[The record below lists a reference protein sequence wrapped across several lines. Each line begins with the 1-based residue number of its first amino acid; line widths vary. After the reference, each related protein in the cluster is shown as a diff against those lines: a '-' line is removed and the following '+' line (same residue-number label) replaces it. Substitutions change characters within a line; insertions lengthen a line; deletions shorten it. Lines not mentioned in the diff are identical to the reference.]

1 MVALKWVNLEP
12 PQWRYVKWN
21 PGKKAHM
28 VDETREPKDH
38 SRIMAAICSLQTLI
52 KVPGA
57 LARFHSTRPIEEN
70 MAGRNL
76 TFILQ
81 LAVNVQAAHGIR
93 DQLTE
98 LMGSSVL
105 QLIGMNTRPDRQ
117 GRSLLAN
124 LVQKGIINS

>member
-1 MVALKWVNLEP
+1 
-12 PQWRYVKWN
+12 
-21 PGKKAHM
+21 
-28 VDETREPKDH
+28 
-38 SRIMAAICSLQTLI
+38 
-52 KVPGA
+52 
-57 LARFHSTRPIEEN
+57 